1 MPFETLRVDDR
12 FKKEGEKMKNC
23 PNCGRENP
31 DTNRF
36 CESCGSEISAA
47 QNGNA
52 ASNPIPNV
60 TNSADTVS
68 GGTNTG
74 YNNGYNQGYNNGY
87 SYGPNNSAPY
97 GQPNYYTPEKKDQ
110 TTVCILALVFGIT
123 SFVCDPFYAFTM
135 AAIVLGIV
143 GIVNNGSK
151 KGLAIAGLV
160 CAICAIPVQFI
171 IDLCTMGIG
180 FFF

>member
-1 MPFETLRVDDR
+1 M
-12 FKKEGEKMKNC
+12 NC
-23 PNCGRENP
+23 PNCGAEVP
-31 DTNRF
+31 EGNRF
-36 CESCGSEISAA
+36 CESCGAEVTAS
-47 QNGNA
+47 QNNGNA
-52 ASNPIPNV
+52 GAGDPIPNV

-68 GGTNTG
+68 NG
-74 YNNGYNQGYNNGY
+74 NNAGYNQGYNQSYNSGY
-87 SYGPNNSAPY
+87 SYNQPNSAPY
-97 GQPNYYTPEKKDQ
+97 GQPNYGQQNYYTPEKKDQ

>member
-1 MPFETLRVDDR
+1 M
-12 FKKEGEKMKNC
+12 NC
-23 PNCGRENP
+23 PNCGAEVP
-31 DTNRF
+31 EGNRF
-36 CESCGSEISAA
+36 CESCGAEVTAS
-47 QNGNA
+47 QNNGNA
-52 ASNPIPNV
+52 GAGDPIPNV

-68 GGTNTG
+68 NG
-74 YNNGYNQGYNNGY
+74 NNAGYNQGYNQSYNSGY
-87 SYGPNNSAPY
+87 SYNQPNSAPY
-97 GQPNYYTPEKKDQ
+97 GQPNYGQPNYYAPEKKDQ